1 METLILNDNIENIV
15 RAAGVIKAGGL
26 VVFPTE
32 TVYGLGAN
40 ALDPS
45 AAHKIYAAKGR
56 PSDNPLIVHLADVA
70 DAENYSYT
78 CDLYYKFA
86 ENFMPG
92 ALTVILPKR
101 DCIPREVTGGLN
113 TVALRVPSNPTA
125 NALIRAAELPI
136 AAPSVNL
143 SGKPSP
149 TTVKHV
155 IEDMNGRVD
164 VIIDGGDSAIGLEST
179 IIKIDGGKVT
189 LLRPGGITY
198 EELLCVHDEIILSD
212 SITGKFDGIP
222 DAPGMKY
229 RHYAPDAKVYLIDSD
244 DDKFYEYVN
253 QRADSGVLCYDE
265 DVVHIANGNIISLG
279 HRNDIDEQAHN
290 LFKCLREFKDVEVI
304 FARMPTRDGIGLA
317 LFNRLVKAAGLEVIK
332 L

>member
-1 METLILNDNIENIV
+1 METLILNDNIENIA

-45 AAHKIYAAKGR
+45 AAHKIYTAKGR

-70 DAENYSYT
+70 DAEKYSYT
-78 CDLYYKFA
+78 CDLYYKFS
-86 ENFMPG
+86 ERFMPG

-101 DCIPREVTGGLN
+101 DCIPLEVTGGLD

-164 VIIDGGDSAIGLEST
+164 VILDGGDSAIGLEST
-179 IIKIDGGKVT
+179 IIKIDGDKVT

-198 EELLCVHDEIILSD
+198 EELISVHDEIILSG
-212 SITGKFDGIP
+212 SVTGKFDGVP

-229 RHYAPDAKVYLIDSD
+229 RHYAPDAKVYLVDGD
-244 DDKFYEYVN
+244 DEKFYEYVN
-253 QRADSGVLCYDE
+253 QRPDSGILCYDE
-265 DVVHIANGNIISLG
+265 DLHHIANGSIISLG

-290 LFKCLREFKDVEVI
+290 LFKCLREFKDVDVI
-304 FARMPTRDGIGLA
+304 FARMPSRDGIGLA
-317 LFNRLVKAAGLEVIK
+317 LFNRLVKAAGFEVIK

>member
-1 METLILNDNIENIV
+1 METLILNDNMENIA

-45 AAHKIYAAKGR
+45 AAHKIYEAKGR
-56 PSDNPLIVHLADVA
+56 PSDNPLIIHLADVA
-70 DAENYSYT
+70 DAEKYSYT

-86 ENFMPG
+86 AKFLPG
-92 ALTVILPKR
+92 PLTVILPKR
-101 DCIPREVTGGLN
+101 GIIPDEVTGGLA
-113 TVALRVPSNPTA
+113 TVALRVPSNPIA
-125 NALIRAAELPI
+125 NALIRATGVPI

-149 TTVKHV
+149 TTVEHV

-198 EELLCVHDEIILSD
+198 EELTAVHADIILSD
-212 SITGKFDGIP
+212 SVTGKFDGIP

-229 RHYAPDAKVYLIDSD
+229 RHYAPDAKVYLIDAD
-244 DDKFYEYVN
+244 DGDFYEYVN
-253 QRADSGVLCYDE
+253 RHGDVGVLCYEE
-265 DVVHIANGNIISLG
+265 DIAYIANKNIISIG
-279 HRNDIDEQAHN
+279 HRRDYDEQAHN
-290 LFKCLREFKDVEVI
+290 LFKCLREFKNVEI
-304 FARMPTRDGIGLA
+304 IYARMPERDGIGLA
-317 LFNRLVKAAGLEVIK
+317 LFNRLVKAAGFEVIK